1 MKEAMR
7 LHPSVGFG
15 LERYVPAGGA
25 TICGHYLPAGTVVSM
40 NAWSVHQNKHVFGDD
55 AQEFRPERWIDA
67 DEEAL
72 KRMGRASLTVSKTLY

>member
-15 LERYVPAGGA
+15 LERYIPAGGA
-25 TICGHYLPAGTVVSM
+25 TICGYYLPAGRVISM
-40 NAWSVHQNKHVFGDD
+40 NAWSVHQNKEIFGDD
-55 AQEFRPERWIDA
+55 AQEFRPERWVDA

-72 KRMGRASLTVSKTLY
+72 KRMGRAFLTISKPFY